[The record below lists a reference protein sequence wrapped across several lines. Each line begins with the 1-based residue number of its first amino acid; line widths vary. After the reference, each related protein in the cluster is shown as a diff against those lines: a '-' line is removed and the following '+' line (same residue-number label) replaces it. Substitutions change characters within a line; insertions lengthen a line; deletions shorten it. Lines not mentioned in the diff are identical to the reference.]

1 MNYQN
6 QNEQNRDEQGSSQQQ
21 SNPSST
27 SSSSMGN
34 EIPSSSG
41 QPRDDE
47 ERRRENMNRGNTTG
61 DLREDEDA
69 GLGDFR
75 SNETRINN
83 EGEFDDNQGRYG
95 QGGLGDEERRTV
107 EEDSEEGRRSGDGSA
122 L

>member
-27 SSSSMGN
+27 SSSSMEN
-34 EIPSSSG
+34 EMPSSSR
-41 QPRDDE
+41 QARDYE
-47 ERRRENMNRGNTTG
+47 ERRTEDMNRGNTTG
-61 DLREDEDA
+61 NLREDEDA
-69 GLGDFR
+69 GLGDSR
-75 SNETRINN
+75 NNESRINN
-83 EGEFDDNQGRYG
+83 EGEFDDHQGRYG
-95 QGGLGDEERRTV
+95 QGGLGDEERRTA